1 VVCPIR
7 RMASQG
13 TAEFQRLKLLIC
25 LSYRA
30 IDLNQMAERGEGLE
44 FIWRALSDLVVMLFF
59 GYFSCLIVAFTA
71 VAMWLIGSFNN
82 STLPK
87 QRHPRPPIEQTVTPK
102 EIASL
107 HLEATKKEASA
118 ATDDVS
124 PVKHHKRKVVARQRN
139 NNYRY
144 GNVWGYA
151 QAYRNDPRGFFIH

>member
-1 VVCPIR
+1 
-7 RMASQG
+7 
-13 TAEFQRLKLLIC
+13 
-25 LSYRA
+25 
-30 IDLNQMAERGEGLE
+30 
-44 FIWRALSDLVVMLFF
+44 MLFF
-59 GYFSCLIVAFTA
+59 GYFSFLIVAFTA

-87 QRHPRPPIEQTVTPK
+87 QRHPRPQIEQTVTAA
-102 EIASL
+102 EIAPL
-107 HLEATKKEASA
+107 HLEVTKKETSA
-118 ATDDVS
+118 AADDVS